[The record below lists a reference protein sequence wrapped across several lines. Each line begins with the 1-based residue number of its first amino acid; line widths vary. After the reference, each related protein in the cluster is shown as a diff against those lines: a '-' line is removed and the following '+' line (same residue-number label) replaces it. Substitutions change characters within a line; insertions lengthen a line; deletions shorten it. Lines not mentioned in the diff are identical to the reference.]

1 MVAPKS
7 GSVRTFVAAVATSV
21 VLGFVLACASTVV
34 DKGNPPAAWLTEIQ
48 VDSGTES
55 SAVTLVGL
63 SDSIYTASYDA
74 DLQAVVIELASVDAA
89 DAANRVEIYDGII
102 DHVTTSTYWEE
113 GGEAVTR
120 VEIALGTDA
129 SYTIE
134 ATEEGLRIDLVE
146 GGDPLAWNNAAD
158 DDGTDPWA
166 AAEGEELAV
175 ADPAIEDAP
184 EAPAVAATP
193 PPVAT
198 TLSAVRV
205 ESLESGVLVHL
216 TANGSIWAVESF
228 VLDSPDRLVVD
239 LPGMALETAIATV
252 PVDHALV
259 SRVRIG
265 AHANKVR
272 IVIDGGEQSLGLAGR
287 SIKPSADGLYL
298 AVGSGEEID
307 QALTAGLDAAQA
319 TWNEQALAQVEPSD
333 AMVGDDQP
341 NEWPADPAIA
351 DEAAVEE
358 LAEAGNEGDGDAW
371 DTGEA
376 TDLAD
381 AAPVDDD
388 WEVADADVIDEETD
402 VTEVAPVIGDDWEV
416 ADADVIDEET
426 EVAEVTPL
434 EETEVAE
441 VTPIDE
447 PAAETSWVAIHGV
460 HYTPME
466 NLDRI
471 AVLSE
476 AVVDYSVHSPNADTL
491 IVSLFGA
498 TIAPEAAGRIRG
510 KSGGPVSL
518 ITIFEQPDVDG
529 SEVRLVVTRASG
541 QEPLISRRG
550 SLLFIDFEH
559 LGAVAAQPPAF
570 PVQEEIGLTLASS
583 DDAGDAP
590 APAAASEEE
599 SNWEDGTADAAEA
612 TPAAPMGDTGE
623 ELVAQTAFFDDLPE
637 FSENPGLDGPAEM
650 DQAFA
655 DDDLDPLAG
664 DDEFASLTP
673 LADDFD
679 DFDEVAGSDFEESGP
694 ASLEPPA
701 AVEVLQEGG
710 LVDGKKYRGRRISLD
725 FNDVPISDV
734 LRLIAE
740 VSDLNL
746 IAGDEVKGSVTIRLV
761 DVPWD
766 QALDV
771 VLLTKGL
778 GFVRVGNILRVAPAD
793 IIAAEEELRLQERR
807 NKEKLEDLMVKL
819 LPVNY
824 ASVKDMQ
831 KLAKR
836 LLSSRGT
843 VNIDERTNTLILKD
857 IASVI
862 DETVALVKAVDTE
875 TPQVMIE
882 AKIVEANLNFS
893 RELGSTWGIGT
904 QPFVDAF
911 SGTALR
917 SDLGTSDFR
926 FHGSNGVAFSNP
938 ITSTPTA
945 LADLGAFLLDE
956 KLDLNLQLRA
966 AESMGEG
973 KVISSPRIVTL
984 DNGLAT
990 IEQGVSIPFQTFE
1003 GGDAKLEFIDAVL
1016 SLKVRPHIT
1025 SDRSIIMEIEVTR
1038 NAPDDSVPTP
1048 TGSPA
1053 IAKAEAKTETLVKD
1067 GQTLVIGG
1075 IYTINKS
1082 ERESRV
1088 PYLHRL
1094 PIIGTA
1100 FRSKELTDIR
1110 KELLIFVTPRIIQSP
1125 SLATGT

>member
-1 MVAPKS
+1 
-7 GSVRTFVAAVATSV
+7 
-21 VLGFVLACASTVV
+21 
-34 DKGNPPAAWLTEIQ
+34 LTDVQ
-48 VDSGTES
+48 VDSGPES
-55 SAVTLVGL
+55 TTVTLVGL
-63 SDSIYTASYDA
+63 TDAIYTAVYDA
-74 DLQAVVIELASVDAA
+74 DLQAVVIELASVDAES
-89 DAANRVEIYDGII
+89 AANRVEIYDGII
-102 DHVTTSTYWEE
+102 DHVTTSTFSED
-113 GGEAVTR
+113 GGESITR
-120 VEIALGTDA
+120 VEIALGAEA
-129 SYTIE
+129 SYTIA
-134 ATEEGLRIDLVE
+134 ATEEGLSIDLVE
-146 GGDPLAWNNAAD
+146 GGVPMASGSNAGDELFGPASVEGDEAD
-158 DDGTDPWA
+158 EWADAGDEVDPWA
-166 AAEGEELAV
+166 DAEGSAQADDVALSVAGEGSDDSLA
-175 ADPAIEDAP
+175 DASTP
-184 EAPAVAATP
+184 DVGIAP

-198 TLSAVRV
+198 ALSAVEV
-205 ESLESGVLVHL
+205 ESLDTGVLVHL
-216 TANGSIWAVESF
+216 KANGSILTVQSF
-228 VLDSPDRLVVD
+228 VLENPDRLVVD
-239 LPGMALETAIATV
+239 LPGMTLESGIPTV
-252 PVDHALV
+252 SVDHAMV
-259 SRVRIG
+259 ARVRVG
-265 AHANKVR
+265 GHADKVR
-272 IVIDGGEQSLGLAGR
+272 VVIDGGEQSLGFSGR

-298 AVGSGEEID
+298 AVGSGDEIEL
-307 QALTAGLDAAQA
+307 ALTKGLDAA
-319 TWNEQALAQVEPSD
+319 TTSWVEQALASIEPVVDPLAEASSEFD
-333 AMVGDDQP
+333 ELAGDELP
-341 NEWPADPAIA
+341 SEWPASAAATAMADDVALESDANLDAEDP
-351 DEAAVEE
+351 E
-358 LAEAGNEGDGDAW
+358 LAEA
-371 DTGEA
+371 T
-376 TDLAD
+376 T
-381 AAPVDDD
+381 
-388 WEVADADVIDEETD
+388 
-402 VTEVAPVIGDDWEV
+402 IGDDWELT
-416 ADADVIDEET
+416 AAAEAAPLDESDPSEL
-426 EVAEVTPL
+426 AEVTPVDAVDA
-434 EETEVAE
+434 TVDA
-441 VTPIDE
+441 TDE
-447 PAAETSWVAIHGV
+447 ASETSSVVAVHGV
-460 HYTPME
+460 HYTPMD

-476 AVVDYSVHSPNADTL
+476 AVVDYQVHSPDADTL

-518 ITIFEQPDVDG
+518 ITIFQQPDVVG
-529 SEVRLVVTRASG
+529 SEVRLVVTRAPN
-541 QEPLISRRG
+541 QEPLVSRRG
-550 SLLFIDFEH
+550 SLLFIDFEN
-559 LGAVAAQPPAF
+559 LGVAAAAPPAF
-570 PVQEEIGLTLASS
+570 PEAETVGSQVASLGG
-583 DDAGDAP
+583 AT
-590 APAAASEEE
+590 APAAANSEASPWDEGVA
-599 SNWEDGTADAAEA
+599 GTDSVPTEAGSEVGDA
-612 TPAAPMGDTGE
+612 GE
-623 ELVAQTAFFDDLPE
+623 QLVAQPASFDELPE
-637 FSENPGLDGPAEM
+637 FSENPGLDGPAGM
-650 DQAFA
+650 DPAFA
-655 DDDLDPLAG
+655 EDDLDPMAASDEYATLTPVG
-664 DDEFASLTP
+664 DDFGDF
-673 LADDFD
+673 DDFD
-679 DFDEVAGSDFEESGP
+679 DFDDFETADFQEAGP

-701 AVEVLQEGG
+701 AVEMLQEGG
-710 LVDGKKYRGRRISLD
+710 LVDGKKYAGRRISLD

-746 IAGDEVKGSVTIRLV
+746 IAGDEVKGKVTIRLV

-893 RELGSTWGIGT
+893 RELGSTWGIVT
-904 QPFVDAF
+904 QPFVDPF
-911 SGTALR
+911 TGSVGR
-917 SDLGTSDFR
+917 DDLGTSNFR
-926 FHGSNGVAFSNP
+926 FHGSNGVSFSNP

-956 KLDLNLQLRA
+956 KLDLNVQLRA

-984 DNGLAT
+984 DNGEAT

-1016 SLKVRPHIT
+1016 SLKVTPHIT
-1025 SDRSIIMEIEVTR
+1025 SDRSIIMDIEVTR

-1053 IAKAEAKTETLVKD
+1053 IAKAEASTQTLVKD

-1088 PYLHRL
+1088 PYLYRL

-1110 KELLIFVTPRIIQSP
+1110 KELLIFVTPRIIKSP
-1125 SLATGT
+1125 SLATKS